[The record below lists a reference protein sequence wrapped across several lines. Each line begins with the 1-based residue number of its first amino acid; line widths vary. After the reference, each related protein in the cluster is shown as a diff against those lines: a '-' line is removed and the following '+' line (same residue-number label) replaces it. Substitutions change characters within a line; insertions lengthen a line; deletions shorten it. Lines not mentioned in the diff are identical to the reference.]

1 MTTGC
6 RVRQNNVVV
15 FDSSLATGGVCLGI
29 VTVPA
34 GGGNFD
40 FADFAGATGTA
51 LSAGTGRGAPL
62 AVISNPPG
70 RLRFAFPS
78 AAAGAQV
85 ALFAK

>member
-6 RVRQNNVVV
+6 RVRQNNGVV

-29 VTVPA
+29 FNVPDA
-34 GGGNFD
+34 GGNFD
-40 FADFAGATGTA
+40 FPDFAGATGIA

-62 AVISNPPG
+62 VTVSNPAG
-70 RLRFAFPS
+70 RLRFSFPA